1 MRGFLPGVIA
11 VLVLL
16 LAACGFQPRGQAQLP
31 PELAVLYIQS
41 QTAIATP
48 PGLVSRKL
56 RTLLASSGVTVVSD
70 PAQATA
76 TLVVLRESDGRRAV
90 SADRFD
96 VKREYILAY
105 DVSYEVRLG
114 NGKVLLPAESLI
126 ANRALL
132 FDENQVLGFEA
143 AQEVL
148 ANSMAEDL
156 AWQIIR
162 RLQALKS

>member
-1 MRGFLPGVIA
+1 MRGFLPGVMA
-11 VLVLL
+11 VLL

-76 TLVVLRESDGRRAV
+76 TLVVLRESDGRRTV

-105 DVSYEVRLG
+105 DVRYEVRLG
-114 NGKVLLPAESLI
+114 NGKLLLPAESLI

-143 AQEVL
+143 AQEALV
-148 ANSMAEDL
+148 NSMAEDL

>member
-1 MRGFLPGVIA
+1 MRSFLPGVMA
-11 VLVLL
+11 VLL

-56 RTLLASSGVTVVSD
+56 RTLLASSGVTVVND

-76 TLVVLRESDGRRAV
+76 TLVVLRESDGRRTV

-105 DVSYEVRLG
+105 DVSYEVRLV
-114 NGKVLLPAESLI
+114 NGKVLVPAESLI

-143 AQEVL
+143 AQEAL

>member
-1 MRGFLPGVIA
+1 MRGFLPGVMA
-11 VLVLL
+11 VLL

-56 RTLLASSGVTVVSD
+56 RTLLASSGVTVVND

-76 TLVVLRESDGRRAV
+76 TLVVLRESDGRRTV

-105 DVSYEVRLG
+105 DVRYEVRLG
-114 NGKVLLPAESLI
+114 NGKLLLPAESLI

-143 AQEVL
+143 AQEALV
-148 ANSMAEDL
+148 NSMAEDL

>member
-1 MRGFLPGVIA
+1 MRSFLPGVMA
-11 VLVLL
+11 VLL
-16 LAACGFQPRGQAQLP
+16 LASCGFQPRGQAQLP

-56 RTLLASSGVTVVSD
+56 RTLLASSGVTVVND

-76 TLVVLRESDGRRAV
+76 TLVVLRESDGRRTV

-105 DVSYEVRLG
+105 DVSYEVRLV
-114 NGKVLLPAESLI
+114 NGKVLVPAESLI

-143 AQEVL
+143 AQEAL

>member
-1 MRGFLPGVIA
+1 MYGKILIRCDLEVRTGMHIGGSSAFSAIGAVDSPVVRDPYTGYPIVPGSS
-11 VLVLL
+11 LK
-16 LAACGFQPRGQAQLP
+16 G
-31 PELAVLYIQS
+31 
-41 QTAIATP
+41 
-48 PGLVSRKL
+48 KL
-56 RTLLASSGVTVVSD
+56 RTLLASSGVTVVND

-76 TLVVLRESDGRRAV
+76 TLVVLRESDGRRTV

-105 DVSYEVRLG
+105 DVSYEVRLV
-114 NGKVLLPAESLI
+114 NGKVLVPAESLI

-143 AQEVL
+143 AQEAL

>member
-76 TLVVLRESDGRRAV
+76 TLVVLRESDGRRTV

-105 DVSYEVRLG
+105 DVSYEVRLV
-114 NGKVLLPAESLI
+114 NGKVLVPAESLI

-143 AQEVL
+143 AQEAL

>member
-1 MRGFLPGVIA
+1 MRSFLPGVMA
-11 VLVLL
+11 VLL

-56 RTLLASSGVTVVSD
+56 RTLLASSGVTVVND

-76 TLVVLRESDGRRAV
+76 TLVVLRESDGRRTV

>member
-1 MRGFLPGVIA
+1 MRGFLPGVMA
-11 VLVLL
+11 VLL

-76 TLVVLRESDGRRAV
+76 TLVVLRESDGRRTV

-105 DVSYEVRLG
+105 DVSYEVRLV
-114 NGKVLLPAESLI
+114 NGKVLVPAESLI

-143 AQEVL
+143 AQEALV
-148 ANSMAEDL
+148 NSMAEDL

>member
-76 TLVVLRESDGRRAV
+76 TLVVLRESDGRRTV